1 MKPFQN
7 KSGSEKQ
14 DLQRDRILLRER
26 ERERVWD
33 GMSNCFYLK
42 FFETFSFEVRAT
54 RVLFAFD
61 LFFKFHVP
69 RAPSMVLPPF
79 QIAV

>member
-26 ERERVWD
+26 EREF
-33 GMSNCFYLK
+33 GT
-42 FFETFSFEVRAT
+42 E
-54 RVLFAFD
+54 
-61 LFFKFHVP
+61 
-69 RAPSMVLPPF
+69 
-79 QIAV
+79 